1 MRPIASILPLSVCQ
15 GGAVTVHAQKPED
28 HLDGPSRPIGPS
40 GVKPGHAELVN
51 DRAKLIMHRLIARRL
66 KREPGAL
73 TWVRARLDEV
83 GDNPPAYV
91 DEWREILKGDVDA
104 VRRRLIERSPEM
116 TRLRLS
122 SPFLGVLPLSDP
134 ELRRRIHRKARLGLR
149 GTIQE

>member
-1 MRPIASILPLSVCQ
+1 
-15 GGAVTVHAQKPED
+15 
-28 HLDGPSRPIGPS
+28 
-40 GVKPGHAELVN
+40 VKPGHAELVN

-66 KREPGAL
+66 KSEPGAL
-73 TWVRARLDEV
+73 TRVRARLDEV

-134 ELRRRIHRKARLGLR
+134 ELRRRIHRQARLGLR
-149 GTIQE
+149 TTIQE